1 LQFLF
6 ILIAVV
12 SIPGCTILSPPPIR
26 PTVDVTG
33 FWTGRSF
40 GACIARWGGCGR
52 MVLISLSMIQTESE
66 ITGVYRCATGN
77 TICRNLNT
85 AGKIVAG
92 TISGQRV
99 SLRVM
104 HEDVSSCLFE
114 GTFSTDA
121 GTGSYVCL
129 QGGGMVERGAW
140 KIQRTYGP

>member
-1 LQFLF
+1 
-6 ILIAVV
+6 
-12 SIPGCTILSPPPIR
+12 
-26 PTVDVTG
+26 
-33 FWTGRSF
+33 
-40 GACIARWGGCGR
+40 

-66 ITGVYRCATGN
+66 ITGIYRCATGN

-85 AGKIVAG
+85 TGKIVAG

-114 GTFSTDA
+114 GAFSTDA
-121 GTGSYVCL
+121 GTGRYVCL